1 MLKEKEVRLNFDFDE
16 DDLDLNDS
24 PLPKIWVI
32 PDHNDISKADEE
44 IFDFINEFQ
53 FRSQGWG

>member
-44 IFDFINEFQ
+44 IFDFINEF
-53 FRSQGWG
+53 